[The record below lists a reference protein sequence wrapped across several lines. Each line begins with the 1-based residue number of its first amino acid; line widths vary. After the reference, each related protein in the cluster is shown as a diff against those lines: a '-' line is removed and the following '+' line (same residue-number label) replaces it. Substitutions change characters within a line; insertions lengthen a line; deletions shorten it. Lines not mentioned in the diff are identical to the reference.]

1 MLIIHPDSHLDRDL
15 SVDHVAW
22 LLQVC
27 RHGVPASPNSAG
39 ILISTLRMP
48 ASLPLLPCGLY
59 GPRMGDDPIADD
71 DPRGVVM
78 KCRFP
83 RPYPSRV
90 IAAPYRPSELLTV
103 VALQAWA
110 DLGPRDSYEE
120 MLSTAYGGPA
130 VPREPGDETIASDIE
145 RETSEAFWAEHALG
159 GVA

>member
-1 MLIIHPDSHLDRDL
+1 MLIIHPDSHLDHDL

-27 RHGVPASPNSAG
+27 RHGVPAELGEAG

-83 RPYPSRV
+83 RPYPSRL
-90 IAAPYRPSELLTV
+90 IAAPYRLSELLTV
-103 VALQAWA
+103 VAGEHDGHACVLF
-110 DLGPRDSYEE
+110 
-120 MLSTAYGGPA
+120 TAYGGPA
-130 VPREPGDETIASDIE
+130 APREPGDETIVSDLE